1 MIDTLLDR
9 IKERSDFPAMSRTI
23 EIISKQTKSA
33 TETSIN
39 DLTKTILED
48 FGLTSK
54 LLKLVNSVAYINYQ
68 AGGKIGTVS
77 RAVFIIGYEQV
88 RNAAIM
94 LMLFENL
101 GNRFGAQEFKDTVI
115 TSFMTGTIARHM
127 AKKLGIEDT
136 EEAFLCSMFHNLG
149 KLLISY
155 YMPEQNTKIKELMVT
170 DEISDHAASKEI
182 LGISFEEIGSVVAQ
196 SWNFP
201 DNMIKMMRRI
211 PPGPVPTP
219 ANEEARLNTL
229 VNFSNELCMK
239 IKEIKKNPQVLRNL
253 IKRYTSFSPFTEKQ
267 LSVIL
272 DTSLKEI
279 QSFAKLMKVNLKE
292 SDFLKKLSNYLVD
305 AQLDDVSEG
314 VTVSPTD
321 EGSGTDLNLS
331 PELNDTQVLRLMG
344 LHDDKDPADTADDIL
359 TTGIQEVAGSLLEST
374 SINDILRSILE
385 IMYRGM
391 KFTTV
396 IICIKNISTST
407 MEARFGFGVE
417 IERMTKAFRF
427 DVGSNLTDIFN
438 LAIAK
443 NTDVIINDINDPRF
457 KSRVPE
463 WYRKKIKAET
473 FMIFPLLIG
482 KQPIGLIYA
491 DKPMAGDIQI
501 PPHQMT
507 LLRTLRNQAVMAMQ
521 KRMA

>member
-1 MIDTLLDR
+1 MIDTLLER

-39 DLTKTILED
+39 DLTKTILDD

-115 TSFMTGTIARHM
+115 TAFMTGTIARHM
-127 AKKLGIEDT
+127 AKKLGVEDT

-155 YMPEQNTKIKELMVT
+155 YMPEQNTNIKELMAA
-170 DEISDHAASKEI
+170 DEISDHAASKEV
-182 LGISFEEIGSVVAQ
+182 LGISYEEIGSVVAQ

-201 DNMIKMMRRI
+201 ENMIKMMRRI
-211 PPGPVPTP
+211 PPGPVPAP

-229 VNFSNELCMK
+229 VNFSSELCMK

-272 DTSLKEI
+272 DTSMKEI

-321 EGSGTDLNLS
+321 EESM
-331 PELNDTQVLRLMG
+331 ELNDTQVLRLMG
-344 LHDDKDPADTADDIL
+344 LHDDKDLSDTADDIL
-359 TTGIQEVAGSLLEST
+359 TNGIQEVAGALLEST

-385 IMYRGM
+385 IMYRGL

-396 IICIKNISTST
+396 IICIKNVSTAT

-417 IERMTKAFRF
+417 IEKMTKAFRF

-521 KRMA
+521 KRLS